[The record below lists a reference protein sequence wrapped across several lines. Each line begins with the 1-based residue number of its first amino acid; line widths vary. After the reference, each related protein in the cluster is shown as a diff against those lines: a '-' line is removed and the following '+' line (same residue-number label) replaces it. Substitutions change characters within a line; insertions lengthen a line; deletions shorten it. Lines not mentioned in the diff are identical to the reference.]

1 MPEGQPESTQQRKKL
16 PINLDNFLP
25 PVEGGGSGS
34 PTKQKAL
41 HLDSP
46 RSLTVVN
53 RMGYSPREL
62 MPIHPKQLWVKGVDN
77 KDTHRLKWDNWE
89 QKRNGK
95 IEECREEYEVCKEF
109 TKYASLRDYAL
120 QPIKKH
126 WEPDHGDP
134 TGMKA
139 KLKKSQ
145 GLDPKKITAGGG
157 ETKGST
163 AIKMM
168 AEAAANKASQMMEQ
182 EFQKMEAIKRRQKR
196 EIDRVIESEG
206 NMAKLQAKMLNS
218 ELIEI
223 EKKKVTD
230 RLAAENRKKAIKAR
244 QNQDLLE
251 KRELDEEILKR
262 NRTAAK
268 EMEVERRLAEQ
279 ERKDE
284 IKRRKEAREK
294 EMYAA
299 ELMRIR
305 QAKTQKIFDD
315 LEEQAEQSRIR
326 IAERNARIAASAAEA
341 KRLKSIEIKANRD
354 KAELRIERAKK
365 MEKDKQV
372 KKKTDF
378 DKRVADHIIMKA
390 EKVVERKDFVE
401 AQAKALRDKHAR
413 QKNAY
418 KDAMKRYDDFKWS
431 TIKHAEDRDGY
442 YEEVQKV
449 VRLKQLK
456 QSTENGLRQ
465 KEVWDNVKRINKI
478 HDSIQQQRQSAADAD
493 DERTDSIVQA
503 KKNLVEE
510 RKAIAHDANMRKWR
524 VNECMER
531 MRIANKFTNLEK
543 QLDEAMNPKKSK
555 KRGMGDT
562 DGDISL
568 GGDME

>member
-1 MPEGQPESTQQRKKL
+1 M
-16 PINLDNFLP
+16 
-25 PVEGGGSGS
+25 
-34 PTKQKAL
+34 
-41 HLDSP
+41 
-46 RSLTVVN
+46 
-53 RMGYSPREL
+53 
-62 MPIHPKQLWVKGVDN
+62 
-77 KDTHRLKWDNWE
+77 
-89 QKRNGK
+89 
-95 IEECREEYEVCKEF
+95 
-109 TKYASLRDYAL
+109 
-120 QPIKKH
+120 
-126 WEPDHGDP
+126 
-134 TGMKA
+134 
-139 KLKKSQ
+139 
-145 GLDPKKITAGGG
+145 
-157 ETKGST
+157 
-163 AIKMM
+163 
-168 AEAAANKASQMMEQ
+168 
-182 EFQKMEAIKRRQKR
+182 
-196 EIDRVIESEG
+196 
-206 NMAKLQAKMLNS
+206 
-218 ELIEI
+218 
-223 EKKKVTD
+223 
-230 RLAAENRKKAIKAR
+230 
-244 QNQDLLE
+244 E

-418 KDAMKRYDDFKWS
+418 KDAMKRYDDFKWA

-478 HDSIQQQRQSAADAD
+478 HDSIQQQRQNAADAD

-562 DGDISL
+562 DGDMGL

>member
-41 HLDSP
+41 HLNSP

-401 AQAKALRDKHAR
+401 SQAKALRDKHAR

-478 HDSIQQQRQSAADAD
+478 HNSIQQQRQSAADAD

-562 DGDISL
+562 DGDMSL

>member
-1 MPEGQPESTQQRKKL
+1 MPDSLPETSGLTKKL

-25 PVEGGGSGS
+25 SLDSTGGGSPS
-34 PTKQKAL
+34 KQKAL

-53 RMGYSPREL
+53 RLGYSPREL
-62 MPIHPKQLWVKGVDN
+62 MPIHPKKLWVKGRDN
-77 KDTHRLKWDNWE
+77 KVTHKLKWENWE
-89 QKRNGK
+89 QKRNAK

-109 TKYASLRDYAL
+109 TKYASIRDYAL

-126 WEPDHGDP
+126 WEPDNGDP
-134 TGMKA
+134 TGQKA
-139 KLKKSQ
+139 ALAKSKA
-145 GLDPKKITAGGG
+145 LDPDTIKAQTGGG
-157 ETKGST
+157 TKGST

-196 EIDRVIESEG
+196 EIDRVIENEG
-206 NMAKLQAKMLNS
+206 NMAKLQAKILNS

-230 RLAAENRKKAIKAR
+230 RLAAENRKKAINAK

-251 KRELDEEILKR
+251 KRELDEEILNR

-294 EMYAA
+294 EIYAA
-299 ELMRIR
+299 ELMRVR
-305 QAKTQKIFDD
+305 QAKTQKIFSD

-326 IAERNARIAASAAEA
+326 IAERNARIVASAEEA
-341 KRLKSIEIKANRD
+341 KRIKSIEIKANRD

-365 MEKDKQV
+365 MEKDKQI

-390 EKVVERKDFVE
+390 EKVEERKDFVA
-401 AQAKALRDKHAR
+401 AQAKALSDKHAR

-418 KDAMKRYDDFKWS
+418 KDSMKRYDDFKWK
-431 TIKHAEDRDGY
+431 TVKHAEDRDGY
-442 YEEVQKV
+442 YEEIQKV
-449 VRLKQLK
+449 VRLKHLK

-478 HDSIQQQRQSAADAD
+478 HDSIQQQRQSAAEAD

-503 KKNLVEE
+503 KRDLVEE
-510 RKAIAHDANMRKWR
+510 RKAIAHDANMRKYR

-543 QLDEAMNPKKSK
+543 QLDEAMNPKKTK
-555 KRGMGDT
+555 KRAGGEGGD
-562 DGDISL
+562 DMMSL
-568 GGDME
+568 GE